1 MRLRA
6 GIVLLLV
13 LGAGGLA
20 ALAAADAVTG
30 LVERSTRESLARAMT
45 AAGHGWAEI
54 ATDGLLVALTGTAP
68 TPKARDHALALAGRI
83 VSAERISSQVA
94 LAPEPPA
101 AKTPDVS
108 ITLLRDGTRVTLTG
122 LVPDTDTRLNL
133 ARALHG
139 LEVVDTL
146 VRRAVAPPERWA
158 QTRDVALAAA
168 AALGRGRIEAQPCTV
183 SVAGTMPNA
192 AARDALAAQ
201 LDALKAQDAECRT
214 EMAIVLPRPLVSPY
228 RFEMTVKPNRAWV
241 SACAAPDADA
251 VARIEHALKD
261 VPLARPFA
269 CTEALGAPSADW
281 TGAVTAAVTSLV
293 RLGAGRIAIAD
304 TEVRFEPIGPDG
316 EADRALAEEAVLTLA
331 KTLPRGFLLHGGDDQ
346 AAADPTTAED
356 RAGTRPQ
363 MRFIAA
369 TSGRETG
376 IELQGP
382 LRTEAARK
390 AVASYAAAYFGLTGL
405 EVGLS
410 VEPDLPDD
418 WTARVMAALD
428 ALALLEEGE
437 ASVEDTRIRLVGWSS
452 VPTANAAA
460 RGILSRVARSGL
472 AMEVEIA
479 FDGSAAHLA
488 EPAPELPAP
497 ETCVTDIQVLLAAGQ
512 ISFPS
517 SSTIIQ
523 ASSYPLLDSIAEILK
538 GCTPARFEIGGHTD
552 DSGRA
557 EKNMDLSRGRAEAV
571 VDALLA
577 RGVYLE
583 RMVAKG
589 YGETEPIADNSSD
602 EGKALNRRIGIKLLG
617 LLEPADELE

>member
-68 TPKARDHALALAGRI
+68 TQDARDHALALAGRI

-108 ITLLRDGTRVTLTG
+108 ITLLRDGARVTLTG
-122 LVPDTDTRLNL
+122 FVPDSDTRLNL
-133 ARALHG
+133 ARALRG

-168 AALGRGRIEAQPCTV
+168 AALSRGRIEALPCTV
-183 SVAGTMPNA
+183 SVAGTMSNA
-192 AARDALAAQ
+192 AARDALATQ
-201 LDALKAQDAECRT
+201 LEALQGKEPDCRT

-228 RFEMTVKPNRAWV
+228 RFEMSMKTGRAWV
-241 SACAAPDADA
+241 SACAAPDAAA
-251 VARIEHALKD
+251 VARIEDALKD

-281 TGAVTAAVTSLV
+281 TGAVTAAVATLV
-293 RLGAGRIAIAD
+293 ELGAGRVAIAD
-304 TEVRFEPIGPDG
+304 TEVRFEPGG
-316 EADRALAEEAVLTLA
+316 LADTADTALTADAALTLA
-331 KTLPRGFLLHGGDDQ
+331 KALPRGFLLHDGDP
-346 AAADPTTAED
+346 AAADPATAED
-356 RAGTRPQ
+356 RAGIRPQ

-376 IELQGP
+376 IALQGP

-437 ASVEDTRIRLVGWSS
+437 AIVEDTRIRLVGWSS

-460 RGILSRVARSGL
+460 RGILSRVSRTGL

-479 FDGSAAHLA
+479 FDGSAAQVA

-497 ETCVTDIQVLLAAGQ
+497 ETCVTEIQALLAAGQ